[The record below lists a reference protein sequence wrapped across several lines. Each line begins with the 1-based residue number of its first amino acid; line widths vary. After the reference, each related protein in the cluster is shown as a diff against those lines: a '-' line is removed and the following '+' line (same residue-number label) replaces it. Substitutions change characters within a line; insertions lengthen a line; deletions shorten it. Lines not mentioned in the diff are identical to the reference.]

1 MEWYGNSFPKKAPW
15 FGGFWE
21 QLIGLTKTSLKKVL
35 GRFHISLPI
44 LQTMITEIETV
55 LNDYPLTYTSSDIAD
70 PQPLAPAHL
79 LYGRKM
85 IRLPHECQAD
95 DLSDPDYNAN
105 SQLRKRAKVQA
116 HLIQSF
122 QSRWKHEYLTA
133 LRKYHH
139 ATGHNH
145 QQIKIGDI
153 VIVHDD
159 GPRVNWRLA
168 VVTKLLVGG
177 DGFTRAVEIQ
187 TSTGT
192 TNRPIAK
199 LYLLEVCSTEESD
212 NQNSPT
218 QPTETT
224 SNEVT
229 PAESRPVRQSARRA
243 AERLSE

>member
-1 MEWYGNSFPKKAPW
+1 MTIRNYENEPRSK
-15 FGGFWE
+15 
-21 QLIGLTKTSLKKVL
+21 LTS
-35 GRFHISLPI
+35 
-44 LQTMITEIETV
+44 
-55 LNDYPLTYTSSDIAD
+55 Y
-70 PQPLAPAHL
+70 
-79 LYGRKM
+79 
-85 IRLPHECQAD
+85 
-95 DLSDPDYNAN
+95 
-105 SQLRKRAKVQA
+105 
-116 HLIQSF
+116 SF
-122 QSRWKHEYLTA
+122 QSQWKHEYLTA
-133 LRKYHH
+133 LREYHR

-153 VIVHDD
+153 VNVHDD

-177 DGFTRAVEIQ
+177 DGFTRAVEIR

-199 LYLLEVCSTEESD
+199 LYPLEVCSTEESA

-229 PAESRPVRQSARRA
+229 PAESRPLWQSARRA
-243 AERLSE
+243 AERMSEWVETLRVPPENVET